1 MKKSMK
7 RGIALI
13 CVLTMLL
20 SLMPAVFAD
29 EFDLGFSMDF
39 DLGGFDSGGFDLG
52 NTGMGFDFGGG
63 GSQDWGFVAPVDIPV
78 LADNSGIGALAPESN
93 IPAVDDNSGLGDVT
107 GMGDDSIGDA
117 LPPVGEIT
125 GLGDDSIGDALPPAG
140 DLSGMGEISDLGN
153 LPAEGDLTGMDNIP
167 AAGDNAGL
175 GAVTGMGDVS
185 IGDALPPA
193 GDLIGMGEISD
204 LGNLPAEGDL
214 TGMDNIPAV
223 DDNAGLGDVTGL
235 GDVSIGDA
243 LPPAG
248 EIADMGDDSGLGD
261 IPAMDDNTGL
271 GDIPAMDD
279 NTGLGEITGMGDVSI
294 EDALLPISD
303 NTGIGDN
310 SGLGDVTGM
319 GDNSMEDALPPVSD
333 NTGIGDNP
341 GLGDVTGMGDV
352 STESD
357 IPAKGAIPVAADDVP
372 VVEDNDTVQITM
384 TEDIEYVQMMTP
396 VYVEGKEEQNQQK
409 ITEISSQDTVSE
421 EPDNETT
428 KIAEEN
434 LISRNELEANTD
446 TKAQDSILLAESI
459 GLIVR
464 TDNFQENND
473 EKIAADNFGS
483 KDVRE
488 NTPNNV
494 TLEESVTTET
504 LLETIQTNSFLGMS
518 GQVSLK
524 AASPTKAADDL
535 LTLNYGPIIHAISG
549 IGSETTTTM
558 TPGQTKTQTARGV
571 LNLAGGSNY
580 GTGHMAVEYK
590 FLNVYVLSSEENK
603 GEPVYWNSAED
614 GLTVKKVG
622 YKGNGEVI
630 ITFSDDTTKTLTD
643 TTTVYLSPVYSQT
656 PQWSLDYEY
665 VDNVSYGSGSWSN
678 LEAVT
683 SGYSHTFSEPQSQPH
698 YLFKYWQ
705 EDKLI
710 WGYMTKDEEGKWV
723 MEEVGEINE
732 ENPDRYEAG
741 ETFIFSTSEDS
752 NSSPRS
758 QRKKDAENQGKIY
771 GEEIFTYAYWQPS
784 VTVKYHNDGKDTTQL
799 ESFEDIPDA
808 RNTAEAVASLD
819 NLDDDENIRFEGWHD
834 ADDNNNLVSVLND
847 NTAKIEAPEIT
858 KGSRDSEGNSEI
870 YYEEKDLYAIW
881 QPAVIVNYFSS
892 DEEKA
897 QKDNEE
903 IEEWI
908 QGEDYEKSFGDKK
921 AGSEEKEKIEVYNSD
936 AAKNKSATEED
947 ADVMFL
953 GWHDTKDE
961 ENPLSILDKE
971 ATYSAPEASTS
982 RGKAIIE
989 NLVAVMQP
997 AVIVNYFRN
1006 LAEKVEKDK
1015 AEEEN
1020 EDFSWEENA
1029 DYEKSFVSVG
1039 DVYNT
1044 ESAKNKSKTDDA
1056 GVSFEGWYD
1065 EDGNRVSDDVTFEY
1079 KAPEA
1084 TTSSSVAAKVINLFA
1099 KFITAITVTKEWND
1113 DSDRDGIRPDEATI
1127 ELYKEENAETG
1138 KVKIDEVKLSSENAV
1153 VIKTEN
1159 ADTVAV
1165 ADLGSNKDENVWS
1178 WTFENLLAYD
1188 DNGNLIKY
1196 SVDEPDVPNT
1206 FDDNGDLI
1214 DYSAGEAGGPDYTKS
1229 ISGSVADGFIIKNT
1243 HDPYCVDLP
1252 ISKIWDDDNDRDG
1265 IRPDGI
1271 TINLFADGQKI
1282 DSITISGENNE
1293 WRGIFEKLYK
1303 NQNGEKINYTVKEA
1317 EVPEGYTA
1325 GNPVEENGV
1334 FTITNR
1340 HNPETLSIQI
1350 LKSWDDDNNRDGLRP
1365 DEITIN
1371 LLADGQKLDSVTI
1384 SGEND
1389 EWSGIFEKLYKYQ
1402 NGEEITYTV
1411 TEEKV
1416 NGYDEPTIVGSAA
1429 NGVFTIT
1436 NTHVPETL
1444 SIQIQKNWDDAGNQD
1459 GIRPDEITI
1468 NLLADGQMIKSVTIS
1483 EENDE
1488 WRGIFEELYKYQD
1501 GEEIT
1506 YTVSEDNVEGYDEP
1520 TIDGSA
1526 ANGFTITNTH
1536 APEVLSIRISKDW
1549 DDAGYQSDIRPEI
1562 ITIHL
1567 LADGEEIAEVTIKE
1581 QDGEWSHIFEN
1592 LEKFKRGE
1600 QGKEVEYKVKEDE
1613 VEGYEAGIAETEDGF
1628 AITNKR
1634 TAADPSDEPGD
1645 EPEEP
1650 EEPEEPDIPD
1660 IPVVPVVFPDPA
1672 PAPAAPANFVNQ
1684 LLTIDD
1690 FETPLGL
1697 GGIYTNLGDCFE

>member
-1 MKKSMK
+1 MEENLGLGDVTGMDNLPPAGDNT
-7 RGIALI
+7 GIGDTSGLGDI
-13 CVLTMLL
+13 
-20 SLMPAVFAD
+20 PAVGD
-29 EFDLGFSMDF
+29 TS
-39 DLGGFDSGGFDLG
+39 
-52 NTGMGFDFGGG
+52 GMGNIPAIDDNPGLG
-63 GSQDWGFVAPVDIPV
+63 DIPAV
-78 LADNSGIGALAPESN
+78 DDNSGMGNIPAVEENLGLGDVTGMDDNSIEDTLPPVSDNTGIGDSSGLGD
-93 IPAVDDNSGLGDVT
+93 IPAVDDNSGL
-107 GMGDDSIGDA
+107 S
-117 LPPVGEIT
+117 
-125 GLGDDSIGDALPPAG
+125 
-140 DLSGMGEISDLGN
+140 
-153 LPAEGDLTGMDNIP
+153 
-167 AAGDNAGL
+167 
-175 GAVTGMGDVS
+175 
-185 IGDALPPA
+185 
-193 GDLIGMGEISD
+193 
-204 LGNLPAEGDL
+204 
-214 TGMDNIPAV
+214 
-223 DDNAGLGDVTGL
+223 
-235 GDVSIGDA
+235 
-243 LPPAG
+243 
-248 EIADMGDDSGLGD
+248 D
-261 IPAMDDNTGL
+261 IPAMDDNSGMGNIPAVEENLGL
-271 GDIPAMDD
+271 GDVTGMDD
-279 NTGLGEITGMGDVSI
+279 NSI
-294 EDALLPISD
+294 EDALPPASD

-310 SGLGDVTGM
+310 SGLGNIPVVDDNAGLGDVTGM
-319 GDNSMEDALPPVSD
+319 GDNSIEDALPPAGEITDMGDDS
-333 NTGIGDNP
+333 GIGDLPAVNDNP
-341 GLGDVTGMGDV
+341 DLGDVTGMGDV

-396 VYVEGKEEQNQQK
+396 VDVEGKEEQNQQK

-571 LNLAGGSNY
+571 LNLAGGPNY

-834 ADDNNNLVSVLND
+834 ADDNNNPVSVLND

-870 YYEEKDLYAIW
+870 YYKEKDLYAVW
-881 QPAVIVNYFSS
+881 QPAVVVNYFSS
-892 DEEKA
+892 DEEKE
-897 QKDNEE
+897 QKDNGE
-903 IEEWI
+903 IETWEK
-908 QGEDYEKSFGDKK
+908 GDDYEKSFGDKDEN
-921 AGSEEKEKIEVYNSD
+921 GEKEEIEVYSSD

-947 ADVMFL
+947 ADVKFI
-953 GWHDTKDE
+953 GWHDTEDKED
-961 ENPLSILDKE
+961 PLSILDE
-971 ATYSAPEASTS
+971 ETSYSAPEASTT
-982 RGKAIIE
+982 RGEAIVK
-989 NLVAVMQP
+989 NLVAVLQP
-997 AVIVNYFRN
+997 AVILNYFRN
-1006 LAEKVEKDK
+1006 LNDKIADKKEKDFEKVTVDY
-1015 AEEEN
+1015 N
-1020 EDFSWEENA
+1020 PTTDVDNTNNA
-1029 DYEKSFVSVG
+1029 TFD
-1039 DVYNT
+1039 
-1044 ESAKNKSKTDDA
+1044 
-1056 GVSFEGWYD
+1056 GWYD
-1065 EDGNRVSDDVTFEY
+1065 EAGNLVEQGTTYD
-1079 KAPEA
+1079 APEA
-1084 TTSSSVAAKVINLFA
+1084 STSSNVAAKVINLFA
-1099 KFITAITVTKEWND
+1099 KFITTITVTKQWADE
-1113 DSDRDGIRPDEATI
+1113 SDRDGIRPEDATI

-1138 KVKIDEVKLSSENAV
+1138 KQKIDEVTLTSKNAV
-1153 VIKTEN
+1153 VMATEN
-1159 ADTVAV
+1159 NSDAAGT
-1165 ADLGSNKDENVWS
+1165 DLDSSKDENAWS
-1178 WTFENLLAYD
+1178 WTFENLPAYD

-1196 SVDEPDVPNT
+1196 SVDELDVPNT
-1206 FDDNGDLI
+1206 FDDNGGLI
-1214 DYSAGEAGGPDYTKS
+1214 DYSAGEAGVPDYTKS
-1229 ISGSVADGFIIKNT
+1229 ISGSAVDGFTITNT
-1243 HDPYCVDLP
+1243 HDPYRIDLP
-1252 ISKIWDDDNDRDG
+1252 FTKIWDDDSDRDG
-1265 IRPDGI
+1265 IRPDDI
-1271 TINLFADGQKI
+1271 TINLFADGQQI

-1334 FTITNR
+1334 FTITNL

-1549 DDAGYQSDIRPEI
+1549 DDAGYQSDIRPET

-1581 QDGEWSHIFEN
+1581 QDGEWSHLFEN
-1592 LEKFKRGE
+1592 LEKFKSGE

-1650 EEPEEPDIPD
+1650 EEPEEPNIPD